1 MARQLAGW
9 ALNGQEMGER
19 SDKSRNEMRI
29 QVKKQKKKHNKNRMK
44 SLM

>member
-29 QVKKQKKKHNKNRMK
+29 QVKKKAKTEKKPTIRTG
-44 SLM
+44 

>member
-9 ALNGQEMGER
+9 AVNGQEMAEG

-29 QVKKQKKKHNKNRMK
+29 QVKKQAKTEKNPQ
-44 SLM
+44 